1 MKTEWIDTRDFYH
14 QIIAAPDQ
22 ETREQLYRDL
32 FIQPWKP
39 MMEMIGPMFKAD
51 PADDFSVA
59 RAWAWLLP
67 DDLTSVP
74 DSLRRLEAADAWR
87 VGGEA
92 LAEGAARFAPYA
104 DRIPFDTVSG
114 WLVLADPTR
123 SDPIGRGYT
132 GATDFTHPRFVAQFD
147 TPSEFNLPRLPGLVV
162 HEMHHLIRNHVFP
175 WDMSRTS
182 VGDYIIVEGLAEAF
196 AAELFGEKVITHFAG
211 EISAD
216 DLATARHIIGENL
229 DRVGFSIIRAYIFGD
244 TIGEKF
250 NLPKTGVP
258 VCGGYAVGYRV
269 VRAYQEQTGKS
280 VVEATFLP
288 AKQIIEESGYFG

>member
-147 TPSEFNLPRLPGLVV
+147 TPSEFNLPRPPGLVV
-162 HEMHHLIRNHVFP
+162 HEMHHLIRSHVVP
-175 WDMSRTS
+175 WGMAGTS
-182 VGDYIIVEGLAEAF
+182 VGDY
-196 AAELFGEKVITHFAG
+196 
-211 EISAD
+211 
-216 DLATARHIIGENL
+216 IIGENL